1 MMQYKVVT
9 RKNPINKTKK
19 FYPALVSPQPVDKT
33 KIIER
38 IEKRCTLASADV
50 KAVLDA
56 LEVELIDCLQEGWS
70 VRLGDFGS
78 FRVSLRTKGKDK
90 PEDVQAEHILST
102 HVVFTPSTRIRRA
115 LSVKGKAVKFMRQ
128 GEDPEKKGTTGVG
141 GTAVVPGA
149 PGA

>member
-1 MMQYKVVT
+1 MYRRRKAYEKTVVSHSKHFYLNTFTIMMQYKVVT

-56 LEVELIDCLQEGWS
+56 LEVELID
-70 VRLGDFGS
+70 
-78 FRVSLRTKGKDK
+78 
-90 PEDVQAEHILST
+90 
-102 HVVFTPSTRIRRA
+102 
-115 LSVKGKAVKFMRQ
+115 
-128 GEDPEKKGTTGVG
+128 
-141 GTAVVPGA
+141 
-149 PGA
+149 

>member
-78 FRVSLRTKGKDK
+78 FRVSLRTR
-90 PEDVQAEHILST
+90 PRT
-102 HVVFTPSTRIRRA
+102 CRRNTSSRPTWCLRPRPA
-115 LSVKGKAVKFMRQ
+115 SAVRS
-128 GEDPEKKGTTGVG
+128 
-141 GTAVVPGA
+141 A
-149 PGA
+149 

>member
-50 KAVLDA
+50 K
-56 LEVELIDCLQEGWS
+56 GWS

-90 PEDVQAEHILST
+90 AEDVQAEHILST
-102 HVVFTPSTRIRRA
+102 HVVFTPSPRIRRA
-115 LSVKGKAVKFMRQ
+115 LSVKSKAVKFVRQ
-128 GEDPEKKGTTGVG
+128 GEETDKKAAKPAGGV
-141 GTAVVPGA
+141 TPAPVPGA
-149 PGA
+149 

>member
-90 PEDVQAEHILST
+90 AEDVQAEHILST
-102 HVVFTPSTRIRRA
+102 HVVFTPSPRIRRA
-115 LSVKGKAVKFMRQ
+115 LSVKSKAVKFVRQ
-128 GEDPEKKGTTGVG
+128 GEETDKKAAKPAGGVMP
-141 GTAVVPGA
+141 APVPGA
-149 PGA
+149 